1 MRVRLCEQK
10 SGSSGRSPSRLE
22 ALCRQNLRS
31 ARRQFVMKP
40 HGGRIKLAQGYRIT
54 KIVKKES
61 RLMRDAIEG
70 KRFDAQ
76 TRFFRRAVTS
86 RFGGAQFVIT
96 PWPGIVEIIL
106 RRMLN
111 LHQ

>member
-1 MRVRLCEQK
+1 M
-10 SGSSGRSPSRLE
+10 
-22 ALCRQNLRS
+22 
-31 ARRQFVMKP
+31 MKP
-40 HGGRIKLAQGYRIT
+40 HGGWVKLAQGYRVMEIL
-54 KIVKKES
+54 KKQA
-61 RLMRDAIEG
+61 RLMWDAIEG

-106 RRMLN
+106 RRMLE
-111 LHQ
+111 LYQ